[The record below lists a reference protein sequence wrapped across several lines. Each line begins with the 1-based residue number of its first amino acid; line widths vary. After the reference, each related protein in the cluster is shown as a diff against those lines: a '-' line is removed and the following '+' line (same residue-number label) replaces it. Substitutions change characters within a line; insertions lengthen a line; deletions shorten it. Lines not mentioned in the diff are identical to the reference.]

1 VYISD
6 QHDIISTSKINKFLN
21 GEAIMTTTSE
31 KWIDKQVEEY
41 EKLATLSEE
50 ELEDYFAEQ
59 SQILNEQY
67 EQDVYEIDT
76 I

>member
-1 VYISD
+1 
-6 QHDIISTSKINKFLN
+6 
-21 GEAIMTTTSE
+21 MTTTSE

-41 EKLATLSEE
+41 EQLATLSEE
-50 ELEDYFAEQ
+50 ELEAYFVEQ
-59 SQILNEQY
+59 NQILNEQY